1 SGFAHLAMQDAAAA
15 ADELERCMRE
25 LKFCGAM
32 INGHTNGKYLDDRSL
47 DPFWERAQALEAL
60 IYLHPA
66 DPITP
71 APVLDG
77 YKGLRRG
84 KVLWSP
90 PHPPCVSFWV
100 VSSCVPRAR
109 GSHSFIAANRCLSCC
124 GFSTAAPART
134 LTRSSSP
141 SVPPNT

>member
-1 SGFAHLAMQDAAAA
+1 
-15 ADELERCMRE
+15 MRE

-77 YKGLRRG
+77 YKGLRRATWEWTFETG
-84 KVLWSP
+84 SHALRIVFGG
-90 PHPPCVSFWV
+90 VFDRF
-100 VSSCVPRAR
+100 RAR
-109 GSHSFIAANRCLSCC
+109 GSRSAIWAKPCRSCS
-124 GFSTAAPART
+124 GVSTAAPGWT
-134 LTRSSSP
+134 FMRSSSP
-141 SVPPNT
+141 SARRNT